1 MKPNVYRWS
10 DLPQDHPIDLIDRR
24 RIMADRMM
32 VAEVFLHK
40 GFTVPTHQHDNE
52 QISIALSGRTL
63 FITSEGTPDEERHV
77 IEDGQVIVLPS
88 NLPHRA
94 EALED
99 SLLLDLF
106 SPASQQTGVD
116 RVGKA

>member
-1 MKPNVYRWS
+1 MKPVVYRWT

-40 GFTVPTHQHDNE
+40 GFQVPTHHHDNE

-63 FITSEGTPDEERHV
+63 FITNEGSPDEERHTL
-77 IEDGQVIVLPS
+77 EAGQVIVLPS

-106 SPASQQTGVD
+106 CPPAQQTGVD
-116 RVGKA
+116 RVGKD